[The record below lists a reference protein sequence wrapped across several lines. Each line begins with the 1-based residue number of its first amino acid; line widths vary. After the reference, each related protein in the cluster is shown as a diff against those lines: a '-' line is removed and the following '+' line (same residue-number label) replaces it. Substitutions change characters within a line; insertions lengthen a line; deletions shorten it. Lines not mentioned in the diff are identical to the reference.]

1 MTTMPHAIRPAVA
14 AIAACLSFPS
24 ATAPAQ
30 ETVPPPPLSAAVLD
44 FKDGSNGLDGVGAS
58 VSALLQVQLS
68 VHSDAMLVERAELN
82 EVLAEQELTLSDAVT
97 PAQAA
102 KVAQL
107 TGAEVLISGRVFAV
121 QNRIHLVAKVISAS
135 TSRVFGATSSHDK
148 GKPLDDA
155 VEKLGKDVAKI
166 LTEKSADLRGG
177 PSLEEQT
184 IAKVKA
190 LLKDQPARSIYVNIP
205 ETIIQAIVPDPAAQ
219 TEVARTFEAAGWTV
233 VESADK
239 ADLVI
244 RGEAFAE
251 TGVRRGNLWFTRARL
266 EFTVRDAEG
275 VVLKTDRVVCGNVD
289 LAQAVSAKGSLQKA
303 GLIAAEPIALA
314 WAAAR
319 ARSDTDN

>member
-1 MTTMPHAIRPAVA
+1 MNRKFLPTA
-14 AIAACLSFPS
+14 ALLAAC
-24 ATAPAQ
+24 APFLTINSPA
-30 ETVPPPPLSAAVLD
+30 EDAPPPQPLSAAVLD
-44 FKDGSNGLDGVGAS
+44 FKDGSQDLEGVGAS
-58 VSALLQVQLS
+58 VSALLQVQLT

-82 EVLAEQELTLSDAVT
+82 EILAEQELTLSDAVT

-121 QNRIHLVAKVISAS
+121 QDRVHLVAKVISAS
-135 TSRVFGATSSHDK
+135 TSRVFGATSSYDR

-155 VEKLGKDVAKI
+155 VEKLGKDVAKV

-177 PSLEEQT
+177 PSLEEKT
-184 IAKVKA
+184 LAE
-190 LLKDQPARSIYVNIP
+190 LKSLMENRKPGRVYVHIP

-219 TEVARTFEAAGWTV
+219 TEVARSFEKAGWEV

-251 TGVRRGNLWFTRARL
+251 TGMRRGNLWFTRARL
-266 EFTVRDAEG
+266 EFTVSSAGDKT
-275 VVLKTDRVVCGNVD
+275 LKTDRVVSGNVD
-289 LAQAVSAKGSLQKA
+289 LAQAVAAKGALQKTGLLAAPVALKAWIGSLA
-303 GLIAAEPIALA
+303 GDAQPGKE
-314 WAAAR
+314 
-319 ARSDTDN
+319 